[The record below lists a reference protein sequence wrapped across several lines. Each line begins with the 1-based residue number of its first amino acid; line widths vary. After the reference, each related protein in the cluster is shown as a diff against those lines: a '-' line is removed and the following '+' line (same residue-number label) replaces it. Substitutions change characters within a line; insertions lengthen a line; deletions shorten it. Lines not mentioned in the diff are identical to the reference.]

1 MRNRLLFLTLAVAL
15 AATPQDK
22 PKSLLGAVAGFRP
35 EALELTVKPD
45 QGEPVAV
52 PFGPQT
58 QFQRIAPGERDLS
71 KAQPIEPT
79 SLRTGDRVLVSF
91 VPGTPEARRIL
102 VMSASDIAQRNEADR
117 LDWQRRGLSGVVA
130 SRKDNEITLRARG
143 FQGETIYTV
152 TVSPSTTFKRYAPD
166 SVKFAD
172 AKPAKLSDVKPG
184 DQLRARGVKSADG
197 NSVQAEEVVFGAFQ
211 TRAGTVESLDPAART
226 LTIKDSAT
234 GKSFL
239 VKLTPDSQLKAMPEF
254 AAMMMSGRGP
264 GPGGPGGPPEGRMPA
279 GPPPGAGPRG
289 GGFPGGPPEGGP
301 PGGFRG
307 PRPGGPPDFAQMIER
322 MPPIPLEQIKTGETI
337 VVSSTIGAKKDE
349 LTAIMLL
356 ANAEALVQMVSRMN
370 AARGGPN
377 MAGPGMNGPGI
388 GIGMGGFELPSMM
401 P

>member
-1 MRNRLLFLTLAVAL
+1 MRNRLLFLTLAAAL

-22 PKSLLGAVAGFRP
+22 PRSLLGAVAGFRP

-45 QGEPVAV
+45 QGQPVAV

-91 VPGTPEARRIL
+91 VPGAPEARRIL

-143 FQGETIYTV
+143 LQGETTFTV
-152 TVSPSTTFKRYAPD
+152 TVSLETAFKRYAPD

-172 AKPAKLSDVKPG
+172 AKPARLADVKPG

-226 LTIKDSAT
+226 LIIKDSAT

-254 AAMMMSGRGP
+254 AAMMMSGRA
-264 GPGGPGGPPEGRMPA
+264 PGGAPPPGA
-279 GPPPGAGPRG
+279 GPPPGAMP
-289 GGFPGGPPEGGP
+289 PGGGP

-356 ANAEALVQMVSRMN
+356 SNADALLQMAARMN

-377 MAGPGMNGPGI
+377 STGPSLNGPGI